1 MVGRPEDGPGIEGA
15 PLALL
20 ERVTAFLAQ
29 ERAKLRT
36 ELNSANTGD
45 GPIGLPPPATWH
57 AASYSSQARAVLWLR
72 CWELSPSCTFL
83 IRALCCNAEQDL

>member
-36 ELNSANTGD
+36 ELNAATGD
-45 GPIGLPPPATWH
+45 GYNLAS
-57 AASYSSQARAVLWLR
+57 AASYPVCCL
-72 CWELSPSCTFL
+72 FL
-83 IRALCCNAEQDL
+83 L